1 MLDDVRVSFEIK
13 ANLLPNWRT
22 CSKLSLAKGYVEH
35 ENDELRES
43 YFGAFCLRYWYQI
56 PVLYKASEYIV
67 RNAHLTQ
74 DDIGDWFFE
83 AIMKVLKMRSFM
95 DITKMKYVDEENED
109 KFINRCVYTAIE
121 NTRKNYF
128 QYYNFKKRGGELY
141 TESLDTYMENNE
153 DDCVQEESTYTKVDL
168 LIKNLV
174 GEKRIFEALV
184 IYMIVYGDV
193 FVPRQEIVNEKTEEE
208 VPTTIFSEQLLYNRI
223 YNLEDRVAKAFVD
236 EYGNGTLCVED
247 VKKFQYYSLVWK
259 KVLFKKAL
267 TNLQSR
273 GDLREICY

>member
-1 MLDDVRVSFEIK
+1 MLDDVRLSFEAK

-22 CSKLSLAKGYVEH
+22 CSKLSLAQGYVEH

-56 PVLYKASEYIV
+56 PILFKASEYIV
-67 RNAHLTQ
+67 RNAHLTP

-83 AIMKVLKMRSFM
+83 AIMKVLTMRSFM
-95 DITKMKYVDEENED
+95 DTEKMTYIDPENED

-141 TESLDTYMENNE
+141 TKSLDTYMENNDE
-153 DDCVQEESTYTKVDL
+153 DFAQEESSYTKVDA
-168 LIKNLV
+168 LIKSLV
-174 GEKRIFEALV
+174 KENRLFEALV

-193 FVPRQEIVNEKTEEE
+193 FVPRQEGDKDTS
-208 VPTTIFSEQLLYNRI
+208 IFSEQLLYNRI
-223 YNLEDRVAKAFVD
+223 FNLEDRVAIAFVE
-236 EYGNGTLCVED
+236 EYGDGKLTVED
-247 VKKFQYYSLVWK
+247 IKKFQYYSLVWR

-267 TNLQSR
+267 TSLQGR
-273 GDLREICY
+273 GDLKELCY